1 MPAFQ
6 NIVLADGQTTP
17 ANHTFVP
24 VSLNENQAVWYDRAL
39 SVQASQ
45 PYMTAK
51 LTAAKGQTG
60 VSRVNVSLAVPLY
73 DNVNGKLVNTVRGSI
88 ELLIPGSSTQAQ
100 RDNIAAYIK
109 NLAAHATVQ
118 SMIKGPEGIY

>member
-1 MPAFQ
+1 MPAFN

-24 VSLNENQAVWYDRAL
+24 VSLNENLAVWYDRAL

-45 PYMTAK
+45 PFMTAK
-51 LTAAKGQTG
+51 LTAAKGQSG
-60 VSRVNVSLAVPLY
+60 VSRVNVGIAVPLY
-73 DNVNGKLVNTVRGSI
+73 DDVNGKLINTVRGSL
-88 ELLIPGSSTQAQ
+88 ELLIPGSSTQSQ
-100 RDNIAAYIK
+100 RDNIAAYVK